1 MKVIKIDK
9 TKWAEGL
16 NKLRSDYQLI
26 GPVKKD
32 KHHDFQMLGKDQLPD
47 VELLNTRMSPKS
59 VVFPQSEVMLEYSL
73 DETKEDH
80 HIIKEVEKDTSPRAV
95 FGYQAL

>member
-32 KHHDFQMLGKDQLPD
+32 TYHDFQLLGKDQLPD
-47 VELLNTRMSPKS
+47 VELLNTRM
-59 VVFPQSEVMLEYSL
+59 
-73 DETKEDH
+73 
-80 HIIKEVEKDTSPRAV
+80 
-95 FGYQAL
+95 